1 MSEGAIVVVDDSY
14 VLLERI
20 RGALRA
26 EGYEVYVTTAAA
38 SAAVRIKTADLAII
52 DFHMPGADGGQ
63 MLVTLKAA
71 APADST
77 CLYYL
82 YTSDKEVAARHRD
95 YGFDGAFLRKGEEA
109 VLATQVGA
117 VFRSIR
123 MRKLAKK
130 IREERLR

>member
-1 MSEGAIVVVDDSY
+1 MSEGQIVVVDDSY

-20 RGALRA
+20 RTALRA

-38 SAAVRIKTADLAII
+38 SASMRIKTADLAII

-63 MLVTLKAA
+63 LLAMLKAA
-71 APADST
+71 APTDSS

-82 YTSDKEVAARHRD
+82 YSSDKEVAARYRD

-109 VLATQVGA
+109 VLATQVSA

-130 IREERLR
+130 LRQERLR

>member
-1 MSEGAIVVVDDSY
+1 MSDGEIVVVDDSY

-20 RGALRA
+20 RTRLRA
-26 EGYEVYVTTAAA
+26 ENYEVYVTTAAA
-38 SAAVRIKTADLAII
+38 SAALRIKTADLAII
-52 DFHMPGADGGQ
+52 DFHMPGTDGGE
-63 MLVTLKAA
+63 MLAILKAA
-71 APADST
+71 APSDSS

-82 YTSDKEVAARHRD
+82 YTSDKDVAARYRD
-95 YGFDGAFLRKGEEA
+95 YGFDGAFLRKGDED

-130 IREERLR
+130 LREERLR